1 MEEYNRKPYL
11 SSNYKKKNVV
21 KHSSEWV
28 PLTAGLPNGWYL
40 DIGALLR
47 GDGYKKGE
55 NIDRIKLPCFCSFE
69 WNGKRRLG
77 IILNGSF
84 RIWGTGAS
92 YKHKISYELHL
103 IDSQTHRT
111 VGSAIEKHKSLEHLI
126 ERYKINIGKAH
137 IDFCETYY

>member
-28 PLTAGLPNGWYL
+28 PLTGLPNGWYL

-69 WNGKRRLG
+69 WNGKRKLG
-77 IILNGSF
+77 MIVYLWYKKNGMSTSTW
-84 RIWGTGAS
+84 RYG
-92 YKHKISYELHL
+92 L
-103 IDSQTHRT
+103 IDMSSQSHRQ
-111 VGSAIEKHKSLEHLI
+111 VGNIVSQSSLEHLI
-126 ERYKINIGKAH
+126 EEYKINIGKAH
-137 IDFCETYY
+137 IDFCETYH

>member
-11 SSNYKKKNVV
+11 SSNYKKRESPTEEHHELVGFAPYTRK
-21 KHSSEWV
+21 
-28 PLTAGLPNGWYL
+28 PLYEI
-40 DIGALLR
+40 DIRSLLM
-47 GDGYKKGE
+47 GDRE

-84 RIWGTGAS
+84 RIWGRGAS
-92 YKHKISYELHL
+92 YVHKISYELHL

-111 VGSAIEKHKSLEHLI
+111 VGSAIEKHESLEHLI

-137 IDFCETYY
+137 IDFCETYH